1 MIEAASL
8 KPSAFIASSAAA
20 QLSPRSASE
29 AHGLC
34 TVRVRVRVR
43 VRVEVRVRPDPNPN
57 PNLTLTLA
65 LALALALP
73 KTLT

>member
-43 VRVEVRVRPDPNPN
+43 VEVRVRPDPNPN
-57 PNLTLTLA
+57 PTLT
-65 LALALALP
+65 
-73 KTLT
+73 

>member
-43 VRVEVRVRPDPNPN
+43 VEVRVRPDPNPN
-57 PNLTLTLA
+57 PNPNLTLA
-65 LALALALP
+65 LTLPLNLARP
-73 KTLT
+73 